1 MARIAPAVAVAVL
14 AVLAGCSDGGTA
26 TPARPAGSA
35 ATVPSDAATEAGY
48 TPDGSTEITVN
59 TTLRA
64 DLEGDIEVREFVDVV
79 ATVPVSRY
87 RRSTDGGPAVVA
99 VAASPEV
106 QVIEDPSIDR
116 DPLSALSTARL
127 VGAVQQTYDAS
138 DLSETGRRE
147 VTLLGT
153 ETDLVTYRGRARLTE
168 NGTASERPAE
178 NRTVAVH
185 VARAAH
191 DGDVVT
197 VVAVGPAGRP
207 DADRVAM
214 LVAAVTH

>member
-1 MARIAPAVAVAVL
+1 MSRIAPVVAMAVFAA
-14 AVLAGCSDGGTA
+14 LAGCSGSGTA

-87 RRSTDGGPAVVA
+87 RRSTDGGPAMVA

-106 QVIEDPSIDR
+106 QVIEDP
-116 DPLSALSTARL
+116 
-127 VGAVQQTYDAS
+127 
-138 DLSETGRRE
+138 
-147 VTLLGT
+147 
-153 ETDLVTYRGRARLTE
+153 
-168 NGTASERPAE
+168 
-178 NRTVAVH
+178 
-185 VARAAH
+185 
-191 DGDVVT
+191 
-197 VVAVGPAGRP
+197 AGRP
-207 DADRVAM
+207 DADRVAT

>member
-1 MARIAPAVAVAVL
+1 MAVL

-106 QVIEDPSIDR
+106 QVIEDP
-116 DPLSALSTARL
+116 PSTATRCRRCRPPASSARSSRPTTRATSRRR
-127 VGAVQQTYDAS
+127 GAARS
-138 DLSETGRRE
+138 PSSEPRR
-147 VTLLGT
+147 T
-153 ETDLVTYRGRARLTE
+153 
-168 NGTASERPAE
+168 S
-178 NRTVAVH
+178 
-185 VARAAH
+185 
-191 DGDVVT
+191 
-197 VVAVGPAGRP
+197 
-207 DADRVAM
+207 
-214 LVAAVTH
+214 